1 MATTEQTGK
10 TENTF
15 HEHNPTQSEHVEA
28 FLRDFDTG
36 KRGSALKLLN
46 EEKVFIVGAEYLE
59 ERAGLIAQLE
69 SNCQTLEKA
78 LKEVR
83 EERDILLKGLYG
95 IYSRFGFVV
104 DAVKKGMAQKTPMKG
119 SRLIS
124 GVMKA
129 FNFKQS
135 ESKEEDIAT
144 GNIIVSVI
152 ASIRKNLHKV
162 TDNFGELGDQL
173 TPGLKVL
180 EKHEII
186 PPLNS
191 MEITEDEK

>member
-1 MATTEQTGK
+1 MATSEQTEK

-15 HEHNPTQSEHVEA
+15 HRHNPTQSEHVES
-28 FLRDFDTG
+28 FLRAFEEG
-36 KRGSALKLLN
+36 KRGSALKLLD
-46 EEKVFIVGAEYLE
+46 EEKVFILDADYLVGRAE
-59 ERAGLIAQLE
+59 LIGQLE
-69 SNCQTLEKA
+69 HNCRTLEKA
-78 LKEVR
+78 IKEVR

-104 DAVKKGMAQKTPMKG
+104 DAVKKGMAQKKPIKG

-129 FNFKQS
+129 FNFQQS

-144 GNIIVSVI
+144 GNIIVCVI

-191 MEITEDEK
+191 MEIIEDGK

>member
-1 MATTEQTGK
+1 MATTEQEAKTGPPS
-10 TENTF
+10 
-15 HEHNPTQSEHVEA
+15 HEHNPTASEPVEA
-28 FLRDFDTG
+28 FLRAFEAG

-46 EEKVFIVGAEYLE
+46 EQQVYIIDADYLQRQADYTE
-59 ERAGLIAQLE
+59 QLE
-69 SNCQTLEKA
+69 QNYRTLEKA
-78 LKEVR
+78 LLEVR

-104 DAVKKGMAQKTPMKG
+104 EAVKKGMAHKGAMKG

-129 FNFKQS
+129 FHFQQS
-135 ESKEEDIAT
+135 ESKEEDLAT

-152 ASIRKNLHKV
+152 AAIRKNLHNI

-173 TPGLKVL
+173 TPGLRVL

-191 MEITEDEK
+191 LEIDKDEA

>member
-1 MATTEQTGK
+1 MAPTKQTGK
-10 TENTF
+10 TDKTF
-15 HEHNPTQSEHVEA
+15 HQHNPTKSEHVEA

-46 EEKVFIVGAEYLE
+46 EEKVYIVDADFLERQAEH
-59 ERAGLIAQLE
+59 IKQLE
-69 SNCQTLEKA
+69 SNYETLEKA
-78 LKEVR
+78 LTEVR
-83 EERDILLKGLYG
+83 EERDILLNGLYG

-104 DAVKKGMAQKTPMKG
+104 DAVKKGMAQKSPIKG

-135 ESKEEDIAT
+135 ESKEEDIST

-152 ASIRKNLHKV
+152 ASIRKNLHKI

-191 MEITEDEK
+191 MEIQEDEK